1 VRPLPRLFAFSDA
14 TVRTHP
20 HLGTLAA
27 AVASVGPA
35 VALVAHDPAASGND
49 LTTFAASLLLHTRP
63 NEASLF
69 VAGRADI
76 GAALGAQGL
85 HLSRDDLTP
94 NELRVLMP
102 HAWIG
107 VAVQSAVEGATAVD
121 EGADY
126 LVAGN
131 IHSTPS
137 DPGRPGMGL
146 GLIETLASLGRPV
159 IAIGGITPANVWDV
173 KHAGAWGAAALSALW
188 KAPRPA
194 RAALEMLEPWL

>member
-1 VRPLPRLFAFSDA
+1 MRPLPRLFAFSDA
-14 TVRTHP
+14 AVRTHP
-20 HLGTLAA
+20 RLGALAE

-35 VALVAHDPAASGND
+35 VALVAHDPAASGSD
-49 LTTFAASLLLHTRP
+49 LTTFAASLMLHTRS

-85 HLSRDDLTP
+85 HLTREDLSPRDA
-94 NELRVLMP
+94 RAIMP

-107 VAVQSAVEGATAVD
+107 VAVHSAVEGTNAVE
-121 EGADY
+121 EGADF

-131 IHSTPS
+131 IHATRS
-137 DPGRPGMGL
+137 DPGRQGMGL

-173 KHAGAWGAAALSALW
+173 KRAGAWGTAALSALW
-188 KAPRPA
+188 NAPRPA

>member
-1 VRPLPRLFAFSDA
+1 MRPLPRLFAFSDA
-14 TVRTHP
+14 AVRTHP
-20 HLGTLAA
+20 HLGALAE

-35 VALVAHDPAASGND
+35 VALVAHDPAASGSD
-49 LTTFAASLLLHTRP
+49 LTTLAASLMLHTRS

-69 VAGRADI
+69 VAGRPDI

-85 HLSRDDLTP
+85 YLTRDDLSP
-94 NELRVLMP
+94 RDARAIMP

-107 VAVQSAVEGATAVD
+107 VAVHSAVEGTTAVE
-121 EGADY
+121 EGADF

-131 IHSTPS
+131 IHATPS
-137 DPGRPGMGL
+137 DPGQGMGL
-146 GLIETLASLGRPV
+146 GLIETLASLGHPV

-173 KHAGAWGAAALSALW
+173 KRAGAWGAATDSALW
-188 KAPRPA
+188 HAPRPA